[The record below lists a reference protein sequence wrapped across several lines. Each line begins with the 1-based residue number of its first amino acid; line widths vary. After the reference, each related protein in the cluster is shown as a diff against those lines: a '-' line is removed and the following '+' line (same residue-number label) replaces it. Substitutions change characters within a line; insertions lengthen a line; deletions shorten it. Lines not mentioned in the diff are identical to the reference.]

1 MSDVFFTWKKKF
13 KRNSSCAAQQ
23 TLSIRPVAKNCGLV
37 QSLHI
42 KVESLFVKKKKEIG
56 QVKKIFISR
65 LEIAFRIF
73 TSLETRSKEYVEP

>member
-13 KRNSSCAAQQ
+13 KRNSSCTAQQ

-42 KVESLFVKKKKEIG
+42 KVESLFVKKKEIG
-56 QVKKIFISR
+56 HVKKIFISR
-65 LEIAFRIF
+65 LKIAV
-73 TSLETRSKEYVEP
+73 SKYHLS